1 MNKINILFL
10 IVYTLISSSCDRSE
24 LPYSELSKKTII
36 VYMAADN
43 DLSYD
48 AIADIEEMKQG
59 FPKTKNN
66 LIVFADING
75 KPPYLLKIDREKG
88 TVIKS
93 YPELDST
100 DPTTLAEIT
109 KEVIRL
115 YPAEE
120 YGLILWSHGT
130 SWLPAAATLRSF
142 GKDAGSAN
150 GSGMNIPE
158 LAKSLP
164 AKFDFIIM
172 DACLMGAVEVAYELR
187 SNTDLIIASST
198 ETIANG
204 FPYDEII
211 PELMEPVINYQSVAK
226 HYYDYYN
233 NMSGAY
239 RSATIS
245 VVNTHYLEALSHQLK
260 LLFESNNAQVSL
272 TDRESIQHLDIY
284 EEQYAFD
291 LLDFVKNIFTTTDV
305 DDFINILNQVVIYKA
320 HTPMFLSKY
329 KIKTYCGLSSYI
341 PDQEMERLNLYYKTL
356 EWYNAAGIYN
366 LF

>member
-43 DLSYD
+43 DLSDD

-75 KPPYLLKIDREKG
+75 KPPYLLKIDREKE

-130 SWLPAAATLRSF
+130 SWLPAGATLRSF
-142 GKDAGSAN
+142 GKDVGSAN

-164 AKFDFIIM
+164 VKFDFIIM
-172 DACLMGAVEVAYELR
+172 DACLMGSVEVAYELKD
-187 SNTDLIIASST
+187 NADFIIASST

-204 FPYDEII
+204 FPYDKII
-211 PELMEPVINYQSVAK
+211 PELMEPVINYQSIAK